1 MSLNILYI
9 STLSLEHVDLACV
22 FIFVMLLDQ
31 LTYTAPSI
39 IRQEIRGRKP

>member
-22 FIFVMLLDQ
+22 FIFVMLLSVT
-31 LTYTAPSI
+31 LVMRRFYFVVH
-39 IRQEIRGRKP
+39 